1 MKLRDGK
8 YTLYK
13 LRNKMNV
20 LREGGDY
27 STLTF
32 ARNNFENQEE
42 FKRAVS
48 DFLFLLL
55 KTENIARIRKEED
68 LVIVDYAN
76 DENIHAYGGSQLLFV
91 TAEDAEFIN
100 NNSDGRALEDLINED
115 DGDSNENNECD
126 IEDWYR

>member
-1 MKLRDGK
+1 MKLREGK

-13 LRNKMNV
+13 LGNKMNV
-20 LREGGDY
+20 LREGSDH

-32 ARNNFENQEE
+32 ERKNFESEDD

-55 KTENIARIRKEED
+55 KTDNIARIRKEED
-68 LVIVDYAN
+68 LVIVDYTH
-76 DENIHAYGGSQLLFV
+76 DENLDTYGGSQLLFV

-100 NNSDGRALEDLINED
+100 DNGDGHALEDLINED
-115 DGDSNENNECD
+115 DENHECND
-126 IEDWYR
+126 IEDWYK